1 MPLMDEFKEEREAL
15 KHGTLKQ
22 KLTYFADYYKWHAI
36 IAVIVLYV
44 IISFV
49 VHSLT
54 RKETALYVCMVN
66 TLASGQ
72 EDYITD
78 FAEFADIDLNSHE
91 LIFDTSISIQ
101 TDVPNQ
107 ASMAS
112 SQKLLAYIAAGELD
126 VMITDAETITIYT
139 NNELFYDLREFLTLE
154 QIELYEPYFYYIDRK
169 AVQEWQEAMDNYD
182 ESYVPSSP
190 DPRKP
195 DEMEQ
200 PVPVGL
206 CLNESKGFTDNFLFL
221 NEDVVLAILQNTK
234 KPETVRQ
241 FIDYVMAETGSE

>member
-1 MPLMDEFKEEREAL
+1 MPLMDEFREEREAL

-36 IAVIVLYV
+36 ITVIVLYIV
-44 IISFV
+44 ISFAV
-49 VHSLT
+49 QALT
-54 RKETALYVCMVN
+54 RKETALYVCMLN
-66 TLASGQ
+66 TRASGS

-78 FAEFADIDLNSHE
+78 FAEFADIDLDSQE

-101 TDVPNQ
+101 TETTSES
-107 ASMAS
+107 SMAS

-126 VMITDAETITIYT
+126 VMITDAESIKMYT
-139 NNELFYDLREFLTLE
+139 NNELFYDLREFLTPE
-154 QIELYEPYFYYIDRK
+154 QIERYGPCFYYIDRK
-169 AVQEWQEAMDNYD
+169 AVQEWQEAMANFDD
-182 ESYVPSSP
+182 SYVPSYP

-206 CLNESKGFTDNFLFL
+206 CLNESEGFTDNFLFM
-221 NEDVVLAILQNTK
+221 NDDVVLAVLQNTK
-234 KPETVRQ
+234 KTETVQQ
-241 FIDYVMAETGSE
+241 FIDYVMAEP